1 MAEMIASI
9 TEELT
14 SRKLNKILE
23 AQRNVLENIDDL
35 MAEGV
40 LENESELL
48 GEAKIDETNQIGKL
62 YSHSNNQ
69 FLNFSHCV
77 HKIWICDM

>member
-9 TEELT
+9 TEDLT

-40 LENESELL
+40 IENESDLL
-48 GEAKIDETNQIGKL
+48 GEAKIDEKNQIGKL
-62 YSHSNNQ
+62 IAHSNNQ
-69 FLNFSHCV
+69 IF
-77 HKIWICDM
+77 KY